1 MKKLFLALVCVA
13 VMATAVSATNTITAS
28 PSNSNISST
37 SGFFDVT
44 FTLST
49 TVTNI
54 SSFDLFLQSSTLGVD
69 SGNFTIT
76 VTTPSTPGTPADS
89 PQNPDLISTSST
101 YGVGSTARNNHDQG
115 FSYATDQTI
124 NNTFS
129 LETLRITY
137 NFASLPATG
146 TTFTFATTP
155 SNAGSDFGTNPD
167 ATPSTHFYSDDF
179 GSLNTIDNAP
189 TFTVTVT
196 AVPEPSTWLTGIGAL
211 GVIAFT
217 TLRRRQTT

>member
-54 SSFDLFLQSSTLGVD
+54 SSFDLFLQTSTPGVD

-101 YGVGSTARNNHDQG
+101 YAVGSTARNNHDQG

-137 NFASLPATG
+137 NYKIFRILS
-146 TTFTFATTP
+146 
-155 SNAGSDFGTNPD
+155 
-167 ATPSTHFYSDDF
+167 
-179 GSLNTIDNAP
+179 
-189 TFTVTVT
+189 
-196 AVPEPSTWLTGIGAL
+196 
-211 GVIAFT
+211 
-217 TLRRRQTT
+217 